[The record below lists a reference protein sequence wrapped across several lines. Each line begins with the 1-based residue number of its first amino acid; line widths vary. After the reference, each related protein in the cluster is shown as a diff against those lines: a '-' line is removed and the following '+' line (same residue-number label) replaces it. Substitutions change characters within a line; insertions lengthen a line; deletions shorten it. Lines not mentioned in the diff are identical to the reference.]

1 MNPVDIYK
9 RAYKMLEN
17 VTPLDVDCGKACGK
31 ACCEGDEETGM
42 YLFPYEEK
50 ILENAEFLK
59 IIQSDFEYKK
69 GVYASLALCTPPCD
83 RSLRPLACRIFP
95 LFPYIT
101 VQGDLKIIMDP
112 RANAM
117 CPLAR
122 RLEVS
127 DLNRRFVRRV
137 ENIFKFLIR
146 FEDTE
151 TFLFE
156 LSRQIDF

>member
-9 RAYKMLEN
+9 KAYKMLED
-17 VTPLDVDCGKACGK
+17 VTPLPVDCGDACDK
-31 ACCEGDEETGM
+31 ACCDGDEDTGM
-42 YLFPYEEK
+42 YLFPYEELLLK
-50 ILENAEFLK
+50 TADFLN
-59 IIQSDFEYKK
+59 IVESDFEYKK
-69 GVYASLALCTPPCD
+69 GKYAKLALCTPPCD
-83 RSLRPLACRIFP
+83 RKLRPLACRIFP

-101 VQGDLKIIMDP
+101 VEGDLEIIMDP

-122 RLEVS
+122 RLEPC
-127 DLNRRFVRRV
+127 DLDARFVRRV

-146 FEDTE
+146 FEEIE
-151 TFLFE
+151 TYLFE